1 MRKSLPKVLVGDDDD
16 AALDALQGAPLPL
29 RRRLRA
35 GWRAGTAGRDQPPD
49 RAAVILPFLLC
60 ALNPLPAQITR
71 ERRLLAVEP
80 YRPW

>member
-1 MRKSLPKVLVGDDDD
+1 MPAGGRVLQDVTN
-16 AALDALQGAPLPL
+16 L
-29 RRRLRA
+29 R
-35 GWRAGTAGRDQPPD
+35 PPD
-49 RAAVILPFLLC
+49 RAAVIPPFLLC